1 MDPKILKKDFPVLDD
16 KTLVYLDTA
25 ASSLKP
31 TKVIKKID
39 EYYEKYSTNV
49 HRGVYNLSYIATE
62 LYENSR
68 KKISDFINA
77 DVEEIVLTRG
87 ASSALNL
94 VATSYGLNNLTSDD
108 EIIVSE
114 LEHHSQVLP
123 WQNVSK
129 ITKAKLVYVKLN
141 KEGRITVENF
151 KKVLNKNTKV
161 VALNYVSNVMGYISP
176 IKEIIKLSHEV
187 GAVVS
192 VDAAQAAPHK
202 QIDVKDLDC
211 DFLAFSGHKMLGPT
225 GIGVLYGKKRL
236 LEEMPPIEFG
246 GDMNDNVN
254 LYDASWKDS
263 PYKFET
269 GTPPIAGAIGL
280 GAAIDYLLEVG
291 LDNIAAHEL
300 KLRDYTVKKLL
311 EIDDIIVYN
320 PTAKTGIITFNIL
333 GVHPHDAVTFFDGD
347 NICMRAGHHCA
358 QLIIKWLEVVAT
370 LRISFYLYNTIEDCD
385 KFITSVIN
393 ARDFFKSVGF

>member
-1 MDPKILKKDFPVLDD
+1 MDVLTLKKDFPVLDD
-16 KTLVYLDTA
+16 ESLVYLDTA

-31 TKVIKKID
+31 RQVIDKLD
-39 EYYEKYSTNV
+39 EYYQKYSVNV

-68 KKISDFINA
+68 QKIADFINA
-77 DVEEIVLTRG
+77 DFNEIVFTKG

-94 VATSYGLNNLTSDD
+94 VASSYGLSNLKRTD

-141 KEGRITVENF
+141 KEGRITIENF
-151 KKVLNKNTKV
+151 KKVFNDHTKV
-161 VALNYVSNVMGYISP
+161 VALNYVSNVMGYVSP
-176 IKEIIKLSHEV
+176 LEEIIKLAHEKK
-187 GAVVS
+187 AIVV

-202 QIDVKDLDC
+202 KIDVKKLDC
-211 DFLAFSGHKMLGPT
+211 DFLAFSGHKMCGPT
-225 GIGVLYGKKRL
+225 GIGVLYGKKAL
-236 LEEMPPIEFG
+236 LDEMAPIEFG
-246 GDMNDNVN
+246 GDMNDNVD
-254 LYDASWKDS
+254 LYSATWKET

-269 GTPPIAGAIGL
+269 GTPPIAEAIGL
-280 GAAIDYLLEVG
+280 GEAVNYLESIG
-291 LDNIAAHEL
+291 LDNIAKHEKVL
-300 KLRDYTVKKLL
+300 KDYTLEKLKK
-311 EIDDIIVYN
+311 ISGVTIYN
-320 PTAKTGIITFNIL
+320 ETTETGIISFNL
-333 GVHPHDAVTFFDGD
+333 DNVHPHDAVTFFDGD

-358 QLIIKWLEVVAT
+358 QLIIKWLNVSAT

-385 KFITSVIN
+385 KFITSVKN
-393 ARDFFKSVGF
+393 ARAFFTKVGF